1 MKTADL
7 EAEMH
12 RALANL
18 GPDLFA
24 ELVGAG
30 VPPLAIVDLMV
41 GVELIDYTGDGLYF
55 PDPAGK
61 RAFITPVRVQ
71 FPNSP
76 QSTDPSAFVRMG
88 DLIDLIAWNIGD
100 CDCGA
105 LRVGCA
111 AWLGCTEVQ
120 DYPDLVKPGPT
131 RLWRTILDWFRANLE
146 GRSSP
151 RPSLPN
157 NIGFWRSYMGVS
169 RSRTRHTNASSTGS
183 CGAPGRHHGCVL
195 RQFDIAA
202 TVSRE
207 VRPRCRART
216 VKSRSSYHQH
226 S

>member
-7 EAEMH
+7 KAEMH

-30 VPPLAIVDLMV
+30 VPPLAIADLMV

-71 FPNSP
+71 FPDSP
-76 QSTDPSAFVRMG
+76 QSTDPLAFFRTG

-100 CDCGA
+100 RDCGA

-111 AWLGCTEVQ
+111 AWLGCTVVQ

-131 RLWRTILDWFRANLE
+131 RLWRTTLEWFRANFE
-146 GRSSP
+146 GLVVTSTEPTEQYLLLAQLLGDIEVEDAAHKRELDGILQRPWPAP
-151 RPSLPN
+151 RVRVAP
-157 NIGFWRSYMGVS
+157 I
-169 RSRTRHTNASSTGS
+169 RHRVDRGPGS
-183 CGAPGRHHGCVL
+183 QTAG
-195 RQFDIAA
+195 
-202 TVSRE
+202 
-207 VRPRCRART
+207 RART
-216 VKSRSSYHQH
+216 VKSRRLTPA
-226 S
+226 